1 MIAKL
6 TTLATSY
13 QSGGLPYNLSA
24 STAYL
29 FNTKRIKDLKAYNT
43 NDSEFVYV
51 FSPEDRRTSWAT
63 IRVDQTK
70 TQVNTEQNRD
80 AADGSLAKVTVDL
93 NVYED
98 DDTTATPVAHSFL
111 KDDLVLGEY
120 YSDTISKVTFSIGGF
135 EERAY
140 LVAHDLDAIVTLAQA
155 QS

>member
-13 QSGGLPYNLSA
+13 QSGGLPYNLAA

-29 FNTKRIKDLKAYNT
+29 FNTNRIKDLKAYNT

-51 FSPEDRRTSWAT
+51 FSPEDRRTSWAVL
-63 IRVDQTK
+63 RVGETK
-70 TQVNTEQNRD
+70 TEINTEQNRD

-98 DDTTATPVAHSFL
+98 DDTSSSVVAHSFL
-111 KDDLVLGEY
+111 KDDLVLGEAY
-120 YSDTISKVTFSIGGF
+120 TTSISRMTFSIGGF
-135 EERAY
+135 EERSY
-140 LVAHDLDAIVTLAQA
+140 LVAHTLDAIVTLAQA
-155 QS
+155 TS